1 MIRRPPRSTRT
12 DTLFPYTT
20 LFRSECCRFF
30 MTIVNPLNFF
40 VLTNLF
46 GNAVEGISNHTV
58 YALHACEYQLVYNFC
73 CDRFCHVNWYLG
85 ETMLG
90 EGKNKNLILHYAIDC
105 IMVPIADPGPG
116 IESRRIPGP
125 GASVFRERNKS
136 KIGREHV

>member
-1 MIRRPPRSTRT
+1 MHGTRSATACTNSQFSGQLR
-12 DTLFPYTT
+12 FGPCG
-20 LFRSECCRFF
+20 ECCRFF

-58 YALHACEYQLVYNFC
+58 YALHAYEYQLVYNFC

-90 EGKNKNLILHYAIDC
+90 EGKNKNLILQD
-105 IMVPIADPGPG
+105 
-116 IESRRIPGP
+116 R
-125 GASVFRERNKS
+125 KS
-136 KIGREHV
+136 TRLNSSH